1 MFDRTV
7 RKTKKDDADEAE
19 GATRLSSSIRK
30 IRMGTFE
37 DTGKCKGCVFVSVY
51 NEVLERRR
59 KQITL
64 MLIIISSN

>member
-37 DTGKCKGCVFVSVY
+37 DTGKCKGCVFVSVC
-51 NEVLERRR
+51 NEVFESRENRLR
-59 KQITL
+59 
-64 MLIIISSN
+64 

>member
-37 DTGKCKGCVFVSVY
+37 DTGKCKGCVFCFC
-51 NEVLERRR
+51 LQRGARR
-59 KQITL
+59 KEKTDYADAD
-64 MLIIISSN
+64 NHFV